1 MRLTPHAALQ
11 FATATVAV
19 TAAKAVGPIVFDR
32 QYLRGRWF
40 DRSGDGWR
48 WVLHGILWQ
57 KLLRINWYVP
67 WPVSPQVMIT
77 DPNNISFHPDDIQNF
92 QSPGVYWANG
102 LGRIELGRGSY
113 VAPGVGL
120 IAANHDPANPDR
132 HTPGRDI
139 VIGDHC
145 WIGMNAV
152 ILPGVVLGPYTS
164 VGANATVTHS
174 FPEGFCVL
182 AGSPAKVIRR
192 FGP

>member
-1 MRLTPHAALQ
+1 MQFTPRAALQ

-19 TAAKAVGPIVFDR
+19 IAAKAVGPIFFDR

-40 DRSGDGWR
+40 DQSHDGWR
-48 WVLHGILWQ
+48 WVLSGILWQ

-67 WPVSPQVMIT
+67 WPVSPQAIIS
-77 DPNNISFHPDDIQNF
+77 DPDNLGFHPDDLQNF
-92 QSPGVYWANG
+92 QSPGVYWNNG
-102 LGRIELGRGSY
+102 LGRIELGKGSY
-113 VAPGVGL
+113 VGPGVGL
-120 IAANHDPANPDR
+120 ITANHDPADPDR

-139 VIGDHC
+139 IIGDNC

-152 ILPGVVLGPYTS
+152 ILPGVRLGPYTT

-182 AGSPAKVIRR
+182 AGSPARVIRR

>member
-1 MRLTPHAALQ
+1 MRVIHRAGLR
-11 FATATVAV
+11 FARAI
-19 TAAKAVGPIVFDR
+19 GPLVFDR

-40 DRSGDGWR
+40 DRSGDGWM
-48 WVLHGILWQ
+48 WVLRGILWQ
-57 KLLRINWYVP
+57 KILRVNWHVP
-67 WPVSPQVMIT
+67 WPVSPHALVT
-77 DPNNISFHPDDIQNF
+77 DPDNLGFHPDDLQNF
-92 QSPGVYWANG
+92 QSPGVYWNNG
-102 LGRIELGRGSY
+102 LGRIELGRGAY
-113 VAPGVGL
+113 VGPGVGL
-120 IAANHDPANPDR
+120 ITANHDPANPDR
-132 HTPGRDI
+132 HAPGRDI
-139 VIGDHC
+139 IIGDHC